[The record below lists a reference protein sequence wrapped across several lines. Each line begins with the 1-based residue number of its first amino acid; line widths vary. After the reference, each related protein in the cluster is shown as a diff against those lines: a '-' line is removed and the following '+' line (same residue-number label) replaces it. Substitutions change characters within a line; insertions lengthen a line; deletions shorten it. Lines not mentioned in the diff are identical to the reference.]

1 MLLVNQLQLIQSA
14 FSGRFTDLAQF
25 VSNCSGSA
33 SSKDLRLRTRQK
45 WQLHCVVSSLSCLTM
60 HVYLLLIA
68 VIVLPEHYKYYL
80 RGTCNPKLWR
90 VLLVRCEL

>member
-14 FSGRFTDLAQF
+14 FSGGFTDLAQF
-25 VSNCSGSA
+25 VSNCF
-33 SSKDLRLRTRQK
+33 SKDLRLRTRQK

-68 VIVLPEHYKYYL
+68 VIVLLEHYKYYL

-90 VLLVRCEL
+90 VLLVRYEL